1 MILTVDPEASIEL
14 RDAATWYEGAR
25 AGLGDRFLDAIAA
38 TVERIA
44 EGPHTFPAVRSGL
57 RRALVAPFPYMVIF
71 IADAERVHVVAF
83 AHAKRRPDYWAKR
96 TKRRPI
102 AK

>member
-1 MILTVDPEASIEL
+1 MNLTVDPEASSEL
-14 RDAATWYEGAR
+14 RDAATWYEGER
-25 AGLGDRFLDAIAA
+25 AGLGDRFLDAIAV

-44 EGPHTFPAVRSGL
+44 EGPHRFPAVGSGL
-57 RRALVAPFPYMVIF
+57 RRALVTRFPHMIIF
-71 IADAERVHVVAF
+71 IAEQERVHIVAF

-96 TKRRPI
+96 SKRLPV